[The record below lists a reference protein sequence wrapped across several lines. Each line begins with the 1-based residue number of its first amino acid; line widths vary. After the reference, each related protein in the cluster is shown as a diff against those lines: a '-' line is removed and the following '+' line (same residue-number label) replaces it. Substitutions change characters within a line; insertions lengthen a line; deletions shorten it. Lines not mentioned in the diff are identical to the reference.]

1 MQVRPPA
8 ALHTAPTGY
17 ARAGKAC
24 FERSLPLGR
33 RVHTSARRLRGCQT
47 VTRLG
52 YTNELVGQVV
62 AAQATATTERAIS
75 AGTIA
80 RVPIVELPIETA
92 QAFKKQFE
100 SLQKG
105 LDWFHDSTLFS
116 RTARVVLD
124 STCSEHL
131 LQQLSEMTTSINAPS
146 ALLLSGLPLEDV
158 VPPTLGDLPISKVW
172 PVA

>member
-24 FERSLPLGR
+24 FERSLPLER
-33 RVHTSARRLRGCQT
+33 RVRTRARRLRGCQT
-47 VTRLG
+47 VKRLG
-52 YTNELVGQVV
+52 YANEGQVV
-62 AAQATATTERAIS
+62 AAQATATERAIS
-75 AGTIA
+75 AGTTA
-80 RVPIVELPIETA
+80 RVPVVELPVETA
-92 QAFKKQFE
+92 QAFKKQLE
-100 SLQKG
+100 SLQEG

-116 RTARVVLD
+116 QTARAVLD
-124 STCSEHL
+124 NTCSERL

-158 VPPTLGDLPISKVW
+158 VPPTLGDLPISKVF
-172 PVA
+172 PTA